1 MPDTTKPAMADPTSE
16 CPWYVVHA
24 RPEQEVL
31 AAAVLQASLELLTY
45 VPEVLQTRRGRRRP
59 APLFPGYFF
68 VQAGGMG
75 LPTSAINRSPGVLR
89 VVAFGATPHPLAPKV
104 VSALHAAVERI
115 NAGGGLAQHKFQAGD
130 IVRLCAGP
138 LAGMEA
144 VFVGPMT
151 PAARVQV
158 LLDFL
163 GSQRTLS
170 VAPEELEKV
179 AVQQA
184 VQTRRSRGRGRP
196 IHGVGRNVR

>member
-1 MPDTTKPAMADPTSE
+1 MPDTTKPALADPTNE
-16 CPWYVVHA
+16 LPWYVVHA
-24 RPEQEVL
+24 RPQQELL
-31 AAAVLQASLELLTY
+31 AAAVLQASLDLPTY
-45 VPEVLQTRRGRRRP
+45 VPEVLQTRRGQRRP

-68 VQAGGMG
+68 VQSASVG

-89 VVAFGATPHPLAPKV
+89 VVAFGATPQALAPAV
-104 VSALHAAVERI
+104 VSALRAAVEQM
-115 NAGGGLAQHKFQAGD
+115 NAGRGLPQHKFQAGD
-130 IVRLCAGP
+130 IVQLRAGP

-144 VFVGPMT
+144 VFIGPLT

-184 VQTRRSRGRGRP
+184 VQTRRSRGAGRP
-196 IHGVGRNVR
+196 IHGVGRG

>member
-1 MPDTTKPAMADPTSE
+1 MPDTTKPAIADPTRE
-16 CPWYVVHA
+16 LPWYVVHA
-24 RPEQEVL
+24 RPQQELL
-31 AAAVLQASLELLTY
+31 AAAVLQASLDLPTY
-45 VPEVLQTRRGRRRP
+45 VPEVLQTRRGQRRP

-68 VQAGGMG
+68 VQSASVG

-89 VVAFGATPHPLAPKV
+89 VVAFGATPQALAPAV
-104 VSALHAAVERI
+104 VSALRAAVEQM
-115 NAGGGLAQHKFQAGD
+115 NAGRGLPQHKFQAGD
-130 IVRLCAGP
+130 IVRLRAGP

-144 VFVGPMT
+144 VFIGPLT

-184 VQTRRSRGRGRP
+184 VQTRRSRGAGRP
-196 IHGVGRNVR
+196 IHGVGRG